1 MRGRTRMDASQGT
14 SFARQLQQRV
24 ATEGA
29 ILSMPGGVQGL
40 FDPGTAAAAEAANA
54 RDLKL
59 PQGIVDLLRVRRRS
73 PVAWSEVRAA
83 ISQAA
88 RSLNTAPIL
97 EALYARMRSRFVQ
110 PGDVDLTATI
120 QRSIGYGLL
129 PLVVDCAAEKG
140 RAAVVADYE
149 AKLANLLAQS
159 GGRRELRY
167 RLGDALAQMAAGRA
181 VVRELDARKRGRV
194 PQRDDFAHAML
205 AFGDRLTTT
214 GATYAITGMLTA
226 ISGAPGSIAS
236 CLLFELLSRDEWRA
250 RIERELAALPQE
262 QLFASPARHAPTCL
276 RFIKE
281 VLRLWSFPLI
291 SSRRA
296 HRDIRVGDLRIAAD
310 QHYLVSSFLI
320 HHAEAH
326 WPAAE
331 TFDPDRWLHADESAR
346 APGTYVPFGW
356 APRSCPGASL
366 GLSQLV
372 LFCRL
377 ALVECDVRAQAI
389 DRAFIALDGFAV
401 PKHFRGTISLR
412 VASAT

>member
-1 MRGRTRMDASQGT
+1 MDASQNT
-14 SFARQLQQRV
+14 SFARRLQQRM
-24 ATEGA
+24 AQEGA
-29 ILSMPGGVQGL
+29 VLSMPGGVQGL

-54 RDLKL
+54 RDLQL
-59 PQGIVDLLRVRRRS
+59 PQGFADLLLSRRRS

-83 ISQAA
+83 IAQAA
-88 RSLNTAPIL
+88 RNLNVRPIL
-97 EALYARMRSRFVQ
+97 EALYARMRERFAQ
-110 PGDVDLTATI
+110 PGDVDLTATV
-120 QRSIGYGLL
+120 QRCIGYGLL
-129 PLVVDCAAEKG
+129 PLVVDCTERSGK
-140 RAAVVADYE
+140 AAVAADYE

-159 GGRRELRY
+159 GGRRGLRY
-167 RLGDALAQMAAGRA
+167 RLGDGIAQIAAGRA
-181 VVRELDARKRGRV
+181 VARELAARKRGRA
-194 PQRDDFAHAML
+194 PQRDDFANAML

-236 CLLFELLSRDEWRA
+236 CLLFELLSRGDWRA
-250 RIERELAALPQE
+250 RIEQELAALPKE
-262 QLFASPARHAPTCL
+262 RLFAAPARHAPICL

-281 VLRLWSFPLI
+281 VLRLWSFPLL
-291 SSRRA
+291 SARRA
-296 HRDIRVGDLRIAAD
+296 HRDIRVGDLNIAAD

-320 HHAEAH
+320 HHADAH

-331 TFDPDRWLHADESAR
+331 TFDPDRWLHADESVR

-356 APRSCPGASL
+356 APRTCPGASL

-377 ALVECDVRAQAI
+377 ALVEFDVRARDI

-401 PKHFRGTISLR
+401 PKHFRGSISPR
-412 VASAT
+412 AAAS